1 MWNALFGS
9 TEPTAPIP
17 TALEVTFTLNGNQV
31 TVGDEIAE
39 GTSLN
44 TYIRDVAK
52 LKGTKFMCTEGG
64 CGACVVAATAEHPVT
79 RERKTFSINSCLVPV
94 FACHGWDIRT
104 VEGIGNKRDGYHQVQ
119 ANLAQFNGTQCGFCS
134 PGMVM
139 NMYSLVADGKTPTMA
154 EVENSF
160 GGNICRCT
168 GYRSILDAFKALAT
182 DATPLMKK
190 QCADIE
196 DLYKICSKTGK
207 ACSGSCK
214 KDAFEE
220 VKVKSVKVPAANWYK
235 VASFDELFSVIASLG
250 TATYQLSAG
259 NTAEG
264 VYRHYNRQFDARI
277 DVKDVPELRGV
288 VAGGGFFQIG
298 GNTTLTEAIAAFKTQ
313 ANTSGFEYLNQ
324 IADHIDLV
332 ANTPVRNIA
341 TLAGNLMLKKHHPEF
356 PSDIFVIMEAADA
369 SIVVRKFFGFITFP
383 FVRRYFSDT
392 STTGYEFV
400 KIIDFLNYDMT
411 GKVIQ
416 SLYFD
421 PFDGNHRFRTFKI
434 TPRKQNAHAYVSAG
448 FRVHVSDTTNW
459 TVDQQ
464 PRIVYCGINPN
475 FHHATNTE
483 SYLMGKNLLDPATVQ
498 GAIST
503 LAAELQPD
511 NQLIDASPEFR
522 KQVAQGVF
530 YKFLLGLD
538 PTRVAANKRSGA
550 DNLIRP
556 LSSGK
561 QDFETNPNVYPLN
574 EPIPKLEAYAQTA
587 GEAEYTN
594 DIHERP
600 GELHGAFVFTKQATG
615 TIASID
621 ASTALAT
628 EGVVAFFQA
637 SDVPGSNNFAPPSMF
652 FPEVEEVFCSGK
664 VEYAGQVV
672 GLIVATSRT
681 TAILGAGLVSITYA
695 KTEKPVLSVKDVT
708 KVVND
713 RMKVVKK
720 KDELKEK
727 DRVKA
732 GIVFNGTFEI
742 GSQYHMHMETQ
753 TCLVV
758 PTEDGLDVYSATQWM
773 DHVQQ
778 VIAEF
783 LNIKESS
790 INITVRRLGGGYGG
804 KITRPALVAAA
815 CALAADKLGKPV
827 RIVMS
832 LGSNMEVFG
841 KRFPYVNNYEV
852 GVDDVTGKIA
862 YINSKCQMDC
872 GYTVNES
879 PGYDVPKF
887 FQNCYES
894 STFNMEVEA
903 IKTDKATN
911 AACRGPGTTEGVA
924 FIEEIMEHV
933 ARVLKMDPLQV
944 RLNNMPQLDNPL
956 PAMIE
961 DLKTS
966 ADYDNRKANVQ
977 AFNAANR
984 WKKRGMAIVPMQYRF
999 PCAGNFSAMVSI
1011 YHGDGSV
1018 AISHG
1023 GIEMGQGLNT
1033 KVAQVAAH
1041 TLKIPL
1047 SKISVKPSNNVVA
1060 NNGMVTGGS
1069 IGSENVSYAAMK
1081 SCQKLLERLDAVR
1094 QGMEGDPTWE
1104 QVVAE
1109 AYAQTVELNAT
1120 HMFTPGQELSEYNI
1134 WGATI
1139 AEVEVDILTGE
1150 RQVLRVDLIEDVGQ
1164 SLSPWVDVGQIE
1176 GAFVMGMGYWLSEEL
1191 KYDPDSGRLLNTR
1204 TWNYKVPG
1212 AKDIPADFRIN
1223 FRKNAANPNGLYN
1236 SKATG
1241 EPALNMTIVCYFALR
1256 DALDSARK
1264 DAGSTEDY
1272 YEIKLPATVET
1283 IAVSSLTDP
1292 SQFTLE

>member
-1 MWNALFGS
+1 MWNALFGRSSS

-44 TYIRDVAK
+44 AYIRDVAK

-214 KDAFEE
+214 KDTFEE

-313 ANTSGFEYLNQ
+313 ANTSGFEYLSQ

-369 SIVVRKFFGFITFP
+369 SIVVH
-383 FVRRYFSDT
+383 T

-416 SLYFD
+416 SIYFD
-421 PFDGNHRFRTFKI
+421 PLDGNHRFRTFKI

-464 PRIVYCGINPN
+464 PRIVYCGINPD

-483 SYLMGKNLLDPATVQ
+483 NYLMGKNLLDPATVQ

-522 KQVAQGVF
+522 KQIAQGVF

-556 LSSGK
+556 LSSGN
-561 QDFETNPNVYPLN
+561 QDFETNPGVYPLN
-574 EPIPKLEAYAQTA
+574 EPIPKLEAAAQTA
-587 GEAEYTN
+587 GEAEYIN
-594 DIHERP
+594 DLPERP
-600 GELHGAFVFTKQATG
+600 GELHGAFVLTTQATG
-615 TIASID
+615 TITSID
-621 ASTALAT
+621 DSAALAT
-628 EGVVAFFQA
+628 PGVVAFFKA
-637 SDVPGSNNFAPPSMF
+637 ADIPGTNSFTPQTLPLF
-652 FPEVEEVFCSGK
+652 VEDEEVFCSGP
-664 VEYAGQVV
+664 VRYAGQIV
-672 GLIVATSRT
+672 GLVVATSRMAAT
-681 TAILGAGLVSITYA
+681 LGAGLVSVAYA
-695 KTEKPVLSVKDVT
+695 KGEKPVLSVAEV
-708 KVVND
+708 
-713 RMKVVKK
+713 MKTATSRTHVVKK
-720 KDELKEK
+720 SEVKKEK
-727 DRVKA
+727 VKA
-732 GIVFNGTFEI
+732 AFNINGSFEI
-742 GSQYHMHMETQ
+742 ASQYHMHMETH
-753 TCLVV
+753 TCVVV
-758 PTEDGLDVYSATQWM
+758 PTEDGYDVYSASQWI
-773 DHVQQ
+773 DHIQQ
-778 VIAEF
+778 VISQV
-783 LNIKESS
+783 LNITESTV
-790 INITVRRLGGGYGG
+790 NVAVRRLGGGYGG
-804 KITRPALVAAA
+804 KISRPAQVAAA
-815 CALAADKLGKPV
+815 CALAAHKLGKPV

-832 LGSNMEVFG
+832 LRTNMEAMG
-841 KRFPYVNNYEV
+841 KRFPYVHNYEV
-852 GVDDVTGKIA
+852 GVDTNGKIE
-862 YINSKCQMDC
+862 YLTSECLQDN
-872 GYTVNES
+872 GFTFNEA
-879 PGYDVPKF
+879 PLPELTAFYP
-887 FQNCYES
+887 NCYDS
-894 STFNMEVEA
+894 STFNMNVQM
-903 IKTDKATN
+903 IRTDKASNTP
-911 AACRGPGTTEGVA
+911 CRGPGTTEGVA
-924 FIEEIMEHV
+924 FIEEIMERI
-933 ARVLKMDPLQV
+933 ARVTKLDPLQV
-944 RLNNMPQLDNPL
+944 RLNNMLLVENPL
-956 PAMIE
+956 PTMID
-961 DLKTS
+961 DLKVS

-977 AFNAANR
+977 AFNSSNR

-999 PCAGNFSAMVSI
+999 PVGGNYSAIVSI
-1011 YHGDGSV
+1011 HHGDGSV
-1018 AISHG
+1018 SIAHG
-1023 GIEMGQGLNT
+1023 GIEMGQGMNT

-1041 TLKIPL
+1041 ILQIPL
-1047 SKISVKPSNNVVA
+1047 SKISIKPSTSLTSA
-1060 NNGMVTGGS
+1060 NNMVTGGS
-1069 IGSENVSYAAMK
+1069 IGSEAVSYAAMK
-1081 SCQKLLERLDAVR
+1081 ACNILLERLAPIR
-1094 QGMEGDPTWE
+1094 ESLGNPTWE
-1104 QVVAE
+1104 QLVQE
-1109 AYAQTVELNAT
+1109 AYWQNVDMIAT
-1120 HMFTPGQELSEYNI
+1120 HMFAPGQEVSPYNI
-1134 WGATI
+1134 WGAAI

-1150 RQVLRVDLIEDVGQ
+1150 RQVLRVDIVEDVGQ
-1164 SLSPWVDVGQIE
+1164 SLSPLIDVGQIE
-1176 GAFVMGMGYWLSEEL
+1176 GAFVMGMGYWLTEEL
-1191 KYDPDSGRLLNTR
+1191 KYDPNSGRLLNTR

-1223 FRKNAANPNGLYN
+1223 FRKNASNPLGVLN

-1241 EPALNMTIVCYFALR
+1241 EPALNMSIVCLFALR
-1256 DALDSARK
+1256 NALDSARV
-1264 DAGSTEDY
+1264 DAGDASDY
-1272 YEIKLPATVET
+1272 YDIKLPATVET
-1283 IAVSSLTDP
+1283 VAMTSLTDP
-1292 SQFTLE
+1292 TQFTFD

>member
-1 MWNALFGS
+1 MWNSLFGKS
-9 TEPTAPIP
+9 SEEQIP
-17 TALEVTFTLNGNQV
+17 TALEVTFQLNGKQV
-31 TVGDEIAE
+31 SVGSEIKE

-52 LKGTKFMCTEGG
+52 LKGTKFMCNEGG
-64 CGACVVAATAEHPVT
+64 CGACVVAATITHPITAEKQTLSV
-79 RERKTFSINSCLVPV
+79 NSCLVPV
-94 FACHGWDIRT
+94 FACHGWEIRT
-104 VEGIGNKRDGYHQVQ
+104 VEGIGNKRDGYHQAQ
-119 ANLAQFNGTQCGFCS
+119 ANLAKFNGTQCGYCS

-139 NMYSLVADGKTPTMA
+139 NMYSLLADGKTPTMA

-168 GYRSILDAFKALAT
+168 GYRSILDAFKALAS
-182 DATPLMKK
+182 DATPLMKQ

-196 DLYKICSKTGK
+196 DLNKICSKTGK

-235 VASFDELFSVIASLG
+235 VASLDELFSVIGSLG
-250 TATYQLSAG
+250 ATSYQLSAG

-277 DVKDVPELRGV
+277 DVKDVPELRTISTT
-288 VAGGGFFQIG
+288 GGYTVGA
-298 GNTTLTEAIAAFKTQ
+298 NVTLTEAIATFRTQ
-313 ANTSGFEYLNQ
+313 ANTAGFEYL
-324 IADHIDLV
+324 AKLAEHLDLV
-332 ANTPVRNIA
+332 ANTPVRNVG
-341 TLAGNLMLKKHHPEF
+341 TLAGNLMLKKDEPGF
-356 PSDIFVIMEAADA
+356 PSDIFVILEAVGATLNIL
-369 SIVVRKFFGFITFP
+369 SNPT
-383 FVRRYFSDT
+383 T
-392 STTGYEFV
+392 SENV
-400 KIIDFLNYDMT
+400 NLIDFLGKDLK

-416 SLYFD
+416 NIEFPTFD
-421 PFDGNHRFRTFKI
+421 NNHHFRTFKVM
-434 TPRKQNAHAYVSAG
+434 PRKQNAHAYVSAG